1 MAEPKK
7 KKIISADTG
16 EDVTNGKPH
25 PEVFLTA
32 AERLGENPADC
43 IAFEDSINGI
53 KSAHAAGMVTV
64 MVPDMLQPTDEI
76 IPMIDCLCESLEQS
90 IPFIERSSQ

>member
-1 MAEPKK
+1 M
-7 KKIISADTG
+7 
-16 EDVTNGKPH
+16 
-25 PEVFLTA
+25 
-32 AERLGENPADC
+32 
-43 IAFEDSINGI
+43 
-53 KSAHAAGMVTV
+53 TV